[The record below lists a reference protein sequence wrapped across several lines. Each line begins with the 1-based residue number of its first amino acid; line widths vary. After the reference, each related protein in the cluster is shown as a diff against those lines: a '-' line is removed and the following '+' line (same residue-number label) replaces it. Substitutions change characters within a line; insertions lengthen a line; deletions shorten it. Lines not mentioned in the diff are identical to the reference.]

1 MKSVILKFFY
11 CFIFILTFT
20 FQAYSAEDRMYRC
33 YRYDNANVPYGYYR
47 HHWRKTG
54 YGQRTQIKNV
64 EDAIALVREFYA
76 PHNVQ
81 IIPVLE
87 SLRFYRMEV
96 LDEKSNIIDV
106 IVVDKLSGRLRSIY

>member
-1 MKSVILKFFY
+1 MTKIVFKLICFFV
-11 CFIFILTFT
+11 FMLTIAS
-20 FQAYSAEDRMYRC
+20 QAYSDEDRSSRC

-64 EDAIALVREFYA
+64 EDAITLVREFYA

-96 LDEKSNIIDV
+96 LDEKNNIIDV